1 MKDLVFIIILSGWI
15 LGALISCITENLYIP
30 AITVFMFVFI
40 ALIVFL
46 FNINEI
52 KNENEK

>member
-46 FNINEI
+46 FNINE
-52 KNENEK
+52 KENEK